1 MASSLFDAMLLVV
14 FVFLLAGFV
23 KGIIGFGLPTVSVS
37 LLTAFQGLEA
47 AIVIMLLPSLLT
59 NVWQGVVGGHFV
71 YLIRRFLWLLV
82 FGVLLTWITSRALTG
97 ENLPLFVVLLGV
109 AIVVSSGSSI
119 LGLKIPDPG
128 RHERWL
134 SPAIGGISGGIS
146 GVTGVFVLPAVDYLR
161 ALALGRDQLIQVMG
175 IWFSV
180 ATISLGSALSHHG
193 LVVGSL
199 GLLSAVG
206 IVPAFIGMI
215 LGRRLRTQLSPDI
228 FRTVFLIGLSLVGLY
243 LIVMGLSSH
252 ISSGS

>member
-82 FGVLLTWITSRALTG
+82 FGVILTWITSRALTG

-109 AIVVSSGSSI
+109 AIVISSVSSI